1 MLETGD
7 KCAYC
12 ESKMRHITYGDIEHV
27 IPKSKQP
34 ELSFVW
40 ENLTMACDV
49 CNTNKGT
56 FYEVI
61 DASNDSI
68 LIDPYVDTPSNHFMF
83 IAEHVRPRPD
93 STRGYIS
100 DKVIKLSRN
109 ELNERRKERLEF
121 ITGLVKAI
129 CLANNAEEKG
139 FLIEDLY
146 TNHLGPNSEFS
157 ATSNS
162 FVAHLRDKSVF

>member
-1 MLETGD
+1 MRELVKLAKPQILVENEAAWTQALLAVIARGEDPTSTQKGRYRHPQIKRQLLLETEE

-27 IPKSKQP
+27 IPKSKKP

-61 DASNDSI
+61 DGNNGSI
-68 LIDPYVDTPSNHFMF
+68 LIDPYVDTPSDHFMF

-100 DKVIKLSRN
+100 DKLS
-109 ELNERRKERLEF
+109 
-121 ITGLVKAI
+121 
-129 CLANNAEEKG
+129 
-139 FLIEDLY
+139 LI
-146 TNHLGPNSEFS
+146 HI
-157 ATSNS
+157 
-162 FVAHLRDKSVF
+162 